1 MTVRH
6 RTASILLVP
15 LLFAGGCRPS
25 PPDWIPVLEETSTSF
40 LETGLAR
47 NLERVTAARDVVRTD
62 PVGAEEMLAEAERDL
77 RSLREVYVPLLEARN
92 LAYNA
97 YRFHHLG
104 RDDEAVAALETIQR
118 TVLSLSDGA
127 EGSLLAELERVEELV
142 AHARIETGAG
152 STGAEVSLRRLADA
166 LAHFVA
172 KADLFL

>member
-1 MTVRH
+1 MTVPH
-6 RTASILLVP
+6 RTASIPLVALL
-15 LLFAGGCRPS
+15 LAGGCRPS

-47 NLERVTAARDVVRTD
+47 NLERVTTARDVVRTD
-62 PVGAEEMLAEAERDL
+62 PAEAEEMLAEAERDL
-77 RSLREVYVPLLEARN
+77 RSLRDVYVPMLEARN

-104 RDDEAVAALETIQR
+104 REDEAVAALETIQR
-118 TVLSLSDGA
+118 TVLRLGDVA
-127 EGSLLAELERVEELV
+127 EGSMLAELERIEELV
-142 AHARIETGAG
+142 ADARIETGAG
-152 STGAEVSLRRLADA
+152 SAGAEVSLRRLADA